1 MRDKGVAI
9 LLVSADLD
17 EIRNVADRIA
27 VIFEGRIVA
36 VKEPDETDERELG
49 LLMAGHE
56 QILTSQES

>member
-49 LLMAGHE
+49 LLMAGQEIE
-56 QILTSQES
+56 QTT